1 MLSDAEKQE
10 LIHLAAEG
18 DRGSLERLLLYYSS
32 SLRRYLASKMSD
44 MRHPAVS
51 VDDVLQETF
60 IKAYRDIGTLKH
72 RTPQSFYVWM
82 RTVADN
88 RLRDTF
94 RYQNRAKRQD
104 ARRVTVARNDEVYS
118 SMVQLVEMLSDR
130 GDTPGR
136 FAIRREAIEAVQ
148 IGLAGLPDD
157 QRQAIFLHYL
167 EGKTLDETAEKME
180 RTTGAIR
187 GLLQRG
193 KKELQT
199 VLIRSSRWIG

>member
-1 MLSDAEKQE
+1 MLSDVEKQE
-10 LIHLAAEG
+10 LIHSAAEG
-18 DRGSLERLLLYYSS
+18 DRLSLERLLLYYSS
-32 SLRRYLASKMSD
+32 SLRRYLASKMSELLQ
-44 MRHPAVS
+44 PTVS
-51 VDDVLQETF
+51 VDDVLQEAF

-72 RTPQSFYVWM
+72 RTPQSFYVWIK
-82 RTVADN
+82 TVADN

-104 ARRVTVARNDEVYS
+104 ARRVTVARNDDISS
-118 SMVQLVEMLSDR
+118 SMVQLVEMLSDQ

-136 FAIRREAIEAVQ
+136 CAIRRESIEAVQ

-157 QRQAIFLHYL
+157 QRQAICLHYL
-167 EGKTLDETAEKME
+167 EGRTLDETAEEME

-193 KKELQT
+193 KKQLRD